1 MKQNLNTKFKF
12 VIIKK
17 KKDIF
22 VIILG
27 WEIEISLHYY
37 IISIQIEKT
46 HISFQKEKIH
56 TNSGGAKQN
65 DFVIMN
71 C

>member
-1 MKQNLNTKFKF
+1 MKQNLNTKCKF

-17 KKDIF
+17 NDIF

-37 IISIQIEKT
+37 IISTQIEKT
-46 HISFQKEKIH
+46 HMSFQIEKIH
-56 TNSGGAKQN
+56 TNLGGAKQN
-65 DFVIMN
+65 DFIIMN

>member
-1 MKQNLNTKFKF
+1 MKQNLNTKCKF

-46 HISFQKEKIH
+46 HYHFK
-56 TNSGGAKQN
+56 
-65 DFVIMN
+65 
-71 C
+71 